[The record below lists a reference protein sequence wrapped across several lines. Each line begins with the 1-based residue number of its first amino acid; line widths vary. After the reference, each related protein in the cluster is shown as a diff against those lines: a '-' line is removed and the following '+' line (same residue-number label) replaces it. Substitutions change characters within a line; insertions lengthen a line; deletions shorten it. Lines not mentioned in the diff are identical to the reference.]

1 MSKQKSTNLNAFV
14 SKFGF
19 SLLLIFTISFHSK
32 GQDIVIE
39 TQNSALVFRVSS
51 AKTLQQIY
59 LGEALSS
66 KGDYQQLPNA
76 GIDTWITGGMNTVR
90 EPALQIK
97 QADGNPSLD
106 LEYVSH
112 QKTTDGN
119 VTTTT
124 IELKDPKYAI
134 LVKLF
139 FKAFQKENVIESWST
154 LLNKE
159 KKPVVRSEE
168 HTSELQSRENLV

>member
-59 LGEALSS
+59 LGEALSNI
-66 KGDYQQLPNA
+66 GDYQQLPNTE
-76 GIDTWITGGMNTVR
+76 IDTWITGGMNTIR
-90 EPALQIK
+90 EPALLIK
-97 QADGNPSLD
+97 QADGSIRKL
-106 LEYVSH
+106 SFSSIA
-112 QKTTDGN
+112 
-119 VTTTT
+119 
-124 IELKDPKYAI
+124 IECRK
-134 LVKLF
+134 VLF
-139 FKAFQKENVIESWST
+139 ET
-154 LLNKE
+154 LL
-159 KKPVVRSEE
+159 RR
-168 HTSELQSRENLV
+168 LDQ

>member
-51 AKTLQQIY
+51 AKTLHQIY
-59 LGEALSS
+59 LGEALSN
-66 KGDYQQLPNA
+66 KGDYQQLLNA
-76 GIDTWITGGMNTVR
+76 EIDTWITGGMYIVR

-97 QADGNPSLD
+97 QADGNTSLD

-112 QKTTDGN
+112 QKAADGN

-124 IELKDPKYAI
+124 IELIDPKYSI
-134 LVKLF
+134 QVKLF

-154 LLNKE
+154 
-159 KKPVVRSEE
+159 
-168 HTSELQSRENLV
+168 